1 MSELGD
7 YCISELYID
16 NFKVF
21 HDFRIIFSDP
31 ITAIVGD
38 NASGKSS
45 ILQAMAFL
53 KYCCTSTTDAYM
65 KERGVTVED
74 IVSRVLPK
82 NQKIIEF
89 TIVFENRNNINDT
102 IAWYISF
109 LADKT
114 NKKIFLRKEDVS
126 FAQFDENKNQTLL
139 YHTQSNGYR
148 WNEEKRDFEDIAG
161 GEYLSSQIVFIDE
174 KRSAQFPHLY
184 AIKKFFMES
193 EPLDLLTPKNMRKS
207 ARGQERSLGDSGEKL
222 PNLIYK
228 LNNEEKDQLLT
239 SLNKVLP
246 NMASVRSVR
255 SGSGKA
261 GWAHLEITEKF
272 KEHPITVQAGG
283 ISDGTLRLVA
293 LFALP
298 FLKKRGG
305 CILLDEVE
313 DGINAENLQVLLEIL
328 RRYAE
333 ENHQQII
340 MTTHSTV
347 LLDYLKPEEIRCL
360 YRRSDGCAECV
371 AFEDLSDVKEKL
383 SYLYPGE
390 IILNGGKHLFR
401 KQGDTTHD

>member
-45 ILQAMAFL
+45 ILQAIAFL
-53 KYCCTSTTDAYM
+53 KYCCISTTDAYL
-65 KERGVTVED
+65 KDRSVSVED

-82 NQKIIEF
+82 NQKIISF
-89 TIVFENRNNINDT
+89 NISLKKRNNPNDA
-102 IAWYISF
+102 IVWYISF
-109 LADKT
+109 FADKT
-114 NKKIFLRKEDVS
+114 NKKIILRKEEVS
-126 FAQFDENKNQTLL
+126 IFDKKQEHLLL
-139 YHTQSNGYR
+139 YYTQSNSYR
-148 WNEEKRDFEDIAG
+148 WDEKQERSEGIAS
-161 GEYLSSQIVFIDE
+161 GEYFSSQIAFIDE

-347 LLDYLKPEEIRCL
+347 LLDYLKPEAIRCL

>member
-45 ILQAMAFL
+45 ILQAIAFL
-53 KYCCTSTTDAYM
+53 KYCCISTTDAYL
-65 KERGVTVED
+65 KDRSVSVED

-82 NQKIIEF
+82 NQKIISF
-89 TIVFENRNNINDT
+89 NISLKKRNNPNDA
-102 IAWYISF
+102 IVWYISF
-109 LADKT
+109 FADKT
-114 NKKIFLRKEDVS
+114 NKKIILRKEEVS
-126 FAQFDENKNQTLL
+126 IFDKKQEHLLL
-139 YHTQSNGYR
+139 YYTQSNSYR
-148 WNEEKRDFEDIAG
+148 WDEKQERSEGIAS
-161 GEYLSSQIVFIDE
+161 GEYFSSQIAFIDE
-174 KRSAQFPHLY
+174 KRSTQFPHLY

-401 KQGDTTHD
+401 EQGDTIHD

>member
-1 MSELGD
+1 MNELGD

-45 ILQAMAFL
+45 ILQAIAFL
-53 KYCCTSTTDAYM
+53 KYCCTSTTDTYM
-65 KERGVTVED
+65 KDRGVKVDDLVSKVSPKLKKNITFRVNFINRLKVIDSLEWEIILSIEKSKNK
-74 IVSRVLPK
+74 IVLNAESVRTSK
-82 NQKIIEF
+82 E
-89 TIVFENRNNINDT
+89 EN
-102 IAWYISF
+102 
-109 LADKT
+109 
-114 NKKIFLRKEDVS
+114 
-126 FAQFDENKNQTLL
+126 LL
-139 YHTQSNGYR
+139 LQYGMKNGYR
-148 WNEEKRDFEDIAG
+148 FNEKHSDLEAIALG
-161 GEYLSSQIVFIDE
+161 SYSSSQIAFIDE
-174 KRSAQFPHLY
+174 KHSTQFPHLY

-228 LNNEEKDQLLT
+228 LNSEEKDQLLT

-401 KQGDTTHD
+401 EQGDTIHD